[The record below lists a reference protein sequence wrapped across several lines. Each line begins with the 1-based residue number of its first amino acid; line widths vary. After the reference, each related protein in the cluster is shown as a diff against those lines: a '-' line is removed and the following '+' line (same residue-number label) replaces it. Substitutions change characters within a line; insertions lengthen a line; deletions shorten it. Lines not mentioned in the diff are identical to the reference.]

1 MGCFHSGF
9 QDRAAFERGTAARA
23 TGLLHLNNA
32 RPCGKRCL
40 CEISKRNRSV
50 CTRLIRRL
58 GRHGEMSWR
67 ENEQTVAK
75 STDEQIT
82 GIPSRTVSI
91 LSYEE
96 KQNFPRNTRH
106 NGLQSANAIFL
117 ISRRFSTRQKIL
129 ALSFKKKELV
139 ILLEG
144 FQRMS
149 QLFSPIPV
157 VVDKARL
164 RNADASVKILT

>member
-50 CTRLIRRL
+50 CTRLIRRSPRRNVVT
-58 GRHGEMSWR
+58 GKRANRCEIDWRANHG
-67 ENEQTVAK
+67 NTV
-75 STDEQIT
+75 TY
-82 GIPSRTVSI
+82 RF
-91 LSYEE
+91 
-96 KQNFPRNTRH
+96 NFVLRGKTKFSPKHNRH
-106 NGLQSANAIFL
+106 NGLQSGNAIFL